1 VHEKFKDNRDVISLF
16 SGAMGLD
23 IGLEKAGLNIVIGQ
37 DFEPT
42 CVETMKANG
51 HKVLEGD
58 IREIKPE
65 TLLEFTGLCVG
76 EPFMICGGP
85 PCQPFSTAGKRL
97 GINDP
102 RGSLFMDFIRM
113 IDYIRPRFL

>member
-1 VHEKFKDNRDVISLF
+1 
-16 SGAMGLD
+16 M
-23 IGLEKAGLNIVIGQ
+23 IGQ

-76 EPFMICGGP
+76 EPFMICGGHP
-85 PCQPFSTAGKRL
+85 ASHFLLRGNGL
-97 GINDP
+97 G
-102 RGSLFMDFIRM
+102 
-113 IDYIRPRFL
+113 